1 MYKCLEC
8 GHIFDKGE
16 EANWIEK
23 HGFADGPFE
32 HFTGCPICKS
42 AYEETTHCNA
52 CGGEYLEDELFDGKI
67 CRDCLMKKITVENTN
82 SYLLYA
88 GIEKEFYMEI
98 FLDSTFSKV
107 SPRLLEISKMEFD
120 RYAQKN
126 PIEAISICKSY
137 VACDDAGL
145 YDFSEFIARSGR

>member
-1 MYKCLEC
+1 
-8 GHIFDKGE
+8 
-16 EANWIEK
+16 
-23 HGFADGPFE
+23 
-32 HFTGCPICKS
+32 
-42 AYEETTHCNA
+42 
-52 CGGEYLEDELFDGKI
+52 
-67 CRDCLMKKITVENTN
+67 MKKITVENTK